1 MLFCW
6 NAYFTE
12 FNLCLWVSEKT
23 VKQTQT
29 LQKFGPSITNSFM
42 MPHLCFFVM
51 NNIGYLHCSNWIFFL
66 CCSKQ
71 RIWFFNDIP
80 KVLKT
85 LQIEI
90 FWKLILWMKIVPLYE
105 TNNLNILPY
114 FSRMFTISYDVI
126 ETSTEQFSFVLYRGE
141 SLYLLTL
148 SIFFLFIEKTTILM
162 IRYNDPPCK
171 S

>member
-1 MLFCW
+1 MNYLQWKPDTLLFCW

-23 VKQTQT
+23 VKQSQT
-29 LQKFGPSITNSFM
+29 LQKYGPSITNSFM

-71 RIWFFNDIP
+71 RIWFFNDIS
-80 KVLKT
+80 KVLIT

-114 FSRMFTISYDVI
+114 FFQDV
-126 ETSTEQFSFVLYRGE
+126 YN
-141 SLYLLTL
+141 
-148 SIFFLFIEKTTILM
+148 ILW
-162 IRYNDPPCK
+162 RHRN
-171 S
+171 